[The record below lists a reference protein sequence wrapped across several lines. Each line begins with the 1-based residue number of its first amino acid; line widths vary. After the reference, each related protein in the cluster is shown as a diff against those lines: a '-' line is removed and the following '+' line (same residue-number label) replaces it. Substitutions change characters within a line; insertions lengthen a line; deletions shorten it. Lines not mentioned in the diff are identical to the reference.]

1 MSMQRQFQNLSLIL
15 TTLRVPPFHACDEKK
30 LSMSELG
37 YTALR
42 TKIPK
47 EERNKKEE
55 DVSFS
60 VMETSLEDISSMIL
74 LNFWLF

>member
-1 MSMQRQFQNLSLIL
+1 MS
-15 TTLRVPPFHACDEKK
+15 PFHACDEKK

-37 YTALR
+37 CTALR

-55 DVSFS
+55 DVSFL
-60 VMETSLEDISSMIL
+60 VMEMSLEDISSMIL
-74 LNFWLF
+74 LNFLLF